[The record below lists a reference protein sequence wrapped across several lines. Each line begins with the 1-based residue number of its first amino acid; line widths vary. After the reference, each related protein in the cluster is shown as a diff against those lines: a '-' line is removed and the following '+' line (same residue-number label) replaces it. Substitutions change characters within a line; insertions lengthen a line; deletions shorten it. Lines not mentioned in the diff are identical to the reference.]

1 MAEDLDKDY
10 DSAGFGRRL
19 GFGRRPALVVVDFV
33 RAYLE
38 PGSPLYAG
46 VEDTLLCARELLVA
60 ARAAAI
66 PVFHTNVRYTPGL
79 RDGGVFVRKVE
90 ALKVFEGDSPLG
102 EFAEGLTPAATE
114 AVITKQYPSAFF
126 GTSLASSLTSL
137 RVDTVLVAGVT
148 TSGCVRATAL
158 DAMQHGFVPV
168 VVREAV
174 GDRDVRPHEANL
186 FDLGAKYAD
195 VVALA
200 EVVDYLR
207 ALEDGRRVQGRQ
219 PRRQT

>member
-1 MAEDLDKDY
+1 MAEDLDRDY
-10 DSAGFGRRL
+10 DEAGFGRRL
-19 GFGRRPALVVVDFV
+19 GFGRRPALVIVDFV

-38 PGSPLYAG
+38 PASPLYAA
-46 VEDTLLCARELLVA
+46 VEGTLESARELLSA

-66 PVFHTNVRYTPGL
+66 PVFHTNVRYTAG
-79 RDGGVFVRKVE
+79 RGDGGVFVRKVE
-90 ALKVFEGDSPLG
+90 ALKVFEGDSPLAA
-102 EFAEGLTPAATE
+102 FASGLEPAPTE

-126 GTSLASSLTSL
+126 ATPLASSLTSL
-137 RVDTVLVAGVT
+137 GVDTVLVAGVT

-207 ALEDGRRVQGRQ
+207 ALENGCRV
-219 PRRQT
+219 

>member
-1 MAEDLDKDY
+1 MAEDLDRDY
-10 DSAGFGRRL
+10 DDAGFGRRL
-19 GFGRRPALVVVDFV
+19 GFGRRPALVIVDFV
-33 RAYLE
+33 QAYLE
-38 PGSPLYAG
+38 PASPLYAA
-46 VEDTLLCARELLVA
+46 VEGTLESARELLAA

-66 PVFHTNVRYTPGL
+66 PVFHTNVRYTAG
-79 RDGGVFVRKVE
+79 RGDGGVFVRKVE
-90 ALKVFEGDSPLG
+90 ALKVFEGDSPLAA
-102 EFAEGLTPAATE
+102 FAAGLEPASTE

-126 GTSLASSLTSL
+126 ATSLASSLTSL
-137 RVDTVLVAGVT
+137 GVDTVLVAGVT

-207 ALEDGRRVQGRQ
+207 ALENGCRV
-219 PRRQT
+219 